1 MAAAF
6 TKTFTITCRMSS
18 SPKKRQRSQGQRQ
31 RAKKESAF
39 HDLFTKYQTEM
50 DARNDIQERI
60 YKSARDVIIEVS
72 FSRLILKFLVY
83 VTLEQTSNLYITKMF
98 KINS

>member
-1 MAAAF
+1 
-6 TKTFTITCRMSS
+6 MSS

-39 HDLFTKYQTEM
+39 HQLFTEYQTEM

-72 FSRLILKFLVY
+72 FFAPGRFYPSIPKYDCL
-83 VTLEQTSNLYITKMF
+83 M
-98 KINS
+98 

>member
-1 MAAAF
+1 
-6 TKTFTITCRMSS
+6 MSS

-39 HDLFTKYQTEM
+39 HQLFTEYQTEM

-72 FSRLILKFLVY
+72 FFVSWLIFIDF
-83 VTLEQTSNLYITKMF
+83 N
-98 KINS
+98 

>member
-1 MAAAF
+1 
-6 TKTFTITCRMSS
+6 MSS

-39 HDLFTKYQTEM
+39 HQLFTEYQTEM

-72 FSRLILKFLVY
+72 FFGWFLSILTNMYQLCNTYFRVN
-83 VTLEQTSNLYITKMF
+83 E
-98 KINS
+98 